1 MPIFGQVWLWSS
13 LAFLLGA
20 VLCWLLVARPARSR
34 VGELEAQL
42 TTRARRPEPIG
53 HRDDADFTRA
63 GASGLGDDGGYR
75 LQATPPPPLPPER
88 GRLAPYADPE
98 PNRDFA
104 PLPPEREPE
113 PFSFG
118 NGLAAPPEL
127 DTELADQPKAAATQ
141 YLDVSSGSLSAP
153 PEVPAM
159 SPPPSDRGWFDDEL
173 EGDAAN
179 QAPEEQAA
187 VPRNRHQ
194 LIEDEPYDARLV
206 DDEEETSISS
216 ALATDEDTPRSAIED
231 DDGGTV
237 FTQRTHPIPGELIR
251 QIDEAG
257 KEERARSATA
267 SDERGYSDNLVDDL
281 AEDPAESV
289 ADRRERTVEAE
300 AVAPPAGF
308 AGSEVGAPARFAGS
322 ESGDPASFA
331 DSESVVPP
339 AGFTRSD
346 SVYPPNE
353 FTEPEASSPSFP
365 ALDAPSAFTAP
376 DGSSPGFPPA
386 SRAGFTEPSSGGFPE
401 SSSGGFPEPSSGGFT
416 EPEPAFTEPEAAAF
430 TEPPTF
436 TESPTFTEPEPAFT
450 EPEPEPAAAVFTE
463 PEETPQEQTEVV
475 AAVTE
480 EAPAV
485 GQKSASN
492 LPKRVPQQNRI
503 TQGVSVRV
511 EPTPSAL
518 PKRVPSKPRHQ
529 VPFGVMPSSDNSP
542 EPVATATA
550 DEVPDPPRSLF
561 EPIVPAEDEGTS
573 TPPPPHRLRQ
583 GSGGG
588 RGPFGPGS
596 AMPLPGGASPSPE
609 FTIKASVAAL
619 RYCTPDSPQFGRT
632 VAEVWFRT
640 AADAERV
647 GFRPVG

>member
-42 TTRARRPEPIG
+42 ATRARPSGPG
-53 HRDDADFTRA
+53 PTGLRDDADLHRSA
-63 GASGLGDDGGYR
+63 VPGIGDAYR

-88 GRLAPYADPE
+88 DRLAPYDQE
-98 PNRDFA
+98 PSRDFA
-104 PLPPEREPE
+104 PAPGET
-113 PFSFG
+113 FSFG
-118 NGLAAPPEL
+118 SGPTAPPEQE
-127 DTELADQPKAAATQ
+127 TELADQPQAAATQ
-141 YLDVSSGSLSAP
+141 YLDVSSGSLTAP
-153 PEVPAM
+153 PEVPQM

-194 LIEDEPYDARLV
+194 LVEQESYDARLV
-206 DDEEETSISS
+206 DDEEETSISV
-216 ALATDEDTPRSAIED
+216 ALDADGTPKSAIED

-257 KEERARSATA
+257 KEERARSEGFG
-267 SDERGYSDNLVDDL
+267 DGLGDNLVDDL
-281 AEDPAESV
+281 AEDPAEPET
-289 ADRRERTVEAE
+289 DRRERTVEAE
-300 AVAPPAGF
+300 AVAPPA
-308 AGSEVGAPARFAGS
+308 AYTEPDV
-322 ESGDPASFA
+322 
-331 DSESVVPP
+331 
-339 AGFTRSD
+339 
-346 SVYPPNE
+346 VYPPDE
-353 FTEPEASSPSFP
+353 FTEPEASSPGFP
-365 ALDAPSAFTAP
+365 AVDAPSLGAP
-376 DGSSPGFPPA
+376 DAPQP
-386 SRAGFTEPSSGGFPE
+386 GFTEPASSGSGGFAE
-401 SSSGGFPEPSSGGFT
+401 PEPLGAAFTEPPVYT
-416 EPEPAFTEPEAAAF
+416 EPEPAF
-430 TEPPTF
+430 
-436 TESPTFTEPEPAFT
+436 SEPEPAV
-450 EPEPEPAAAVFTE
+450 AAFIE
-463 PEETPQEQTEVV
+463 PEELPQEKTEVV
-475 AAVTE
+475 AAVTDE
-480 EAPAV
+480 KPAV
-485 GQKSASN
+485 GQSSASN

-511 EPTPSAL
+511 EPTPSASAL

-529 VPFGVMPSSDNSP
+529 VPFGVMPSADGS
-542 EPVATATA
+542 EPVGAAIAATAEEA
-550 DEVPDPPRSLF
+550 PDVPRSLF
-561 EPIVPAEDEGTS
+561 EPIIPATDEGMS

>member
-42 TTRARRPEPIG
+42 ATRARP
-53 HRDDADFTRA
+53 
-63 GASGLGDDGGYR
+63 SGLGPTELRDEADFHRSPVPGIGDAYR

-88 GRLAPYADPE
+88 DRLAPYDQE
-98 PNRDFA
+98 PSRDFA
-104 PLPPEREPE
+104 PAPGE

-118 NGLAAPPEL
+118 SGPAAPPEQE
-127 DTELADQPKAAATQ
+127 TELADQPQAAATQ

-153 PEVPAM
+153 PEVPVM
-159 SPPPSDRGWFDDEL
+159 SQPPSDRGWFDDEL

-179 QAPEEQAA
+179 QAPEEQPA

-194 LIEDEPYDARLV
+194 LIEQESYDARLV
-206 DDEEETSISS
+206 DDEEETSIGS
-216 ALATDEDTPRSAIED
+216 ALDADGTPKSAIED

-257 KEERARSATA
+257 KEERARSE
-267 SDERGYSDNLVDDL
+267 SFSDNLVDDL
-281 AEDPAESV
+281 AEDPAEPET
-289 ADRRERTVEAE
+289 DRRERTVEAE
-300 AVAPPAGF
+300 AVAPP
-308 AGSEVGAPARFAGS
+308 GAYTEP
-322 ESGDPASFA
+322 DP
-331 DSESVVPP
+331 
-339 AGFTRSD
+339 
-346 SVYPPNE
+346 VYPPDE
-353 FTEPEASSPSFP
+353 FTEPEASSPGFP
-365 ALDAPSAFTAP
+365 AVDAPALGAP
-376 DGSSPGFPPA
+376 DAPRPDFAEPARADFSEPSSSGF
-386 SRAGFTEPSSGGFPE
+386 SEPSSGGFA
-401 SSSGGFPEPSSGGFT
+401 EPSPGFA
-416 EPEPAFTEPEAAAF
+416 EPEPAF
-430 TEPPTF
+430 
-436 TESPTFTEPEPAFT
+436 SEPEPAVASFI
-450 EPEPEPAAAVFTE
+450 E
-463 PEETPQEQTEVV
+463 PEELPQEKTEVV
-475 AAVTE
+475 AAVTDE
-480 EAPAV
+480 KPAV
-485 GQKSASN
+485 GQSSASN

-529 VPFGVMPSSDNSP
+529 VPFGVMPSADTP
-542 EPVATATA
+542 APVAAATA
-550 DEVPDPPRSLF
+550 EEAPDVPRSLF
-561 EPIVPAEDEGTS
+561 EPIIPATDEGMS